1 MFGWQLHIKAKC
13 KVKLAYTAVFIMLP
27 LPAQTFFPFN
37 PLAQLG
43 LDNLPTQTFTLSLY
57 SILLS
62 CLSPGA
68 VQRETKTSVNWITLF
83 SDPSTFRLSLLS
95 LASAAA
101 VCVLNTHASE
111 RFSKVLLDSAN
122 LTKGGSRFITV
133 LLLTDGWENEVTSL
147 VLRGARAIN
156 WKAHITRCSGW
167 PSAPI
172 WFL

>member
-27 LPAQTFFPFN
+27 LPAQTFFP
-37 PLAQLG
+37 LQS
-43 LDNLPTQTFTLSLY
+43 LSLARVRQPPNSNFY
-57 SILLS
+57 S
-62 CLSPGA
+62 
-68 VQRETKTSVNWITLF
+68 
-83 SDPSTFRLSLLS
+83 LSLLHSSFMSFTRSSTERDQDVRQLNYS
-95 LASAAA
+95 LQWSLYLSSLSIESCKRRRT
-101 VCVLNTHASE
+101 VCTHASE